1 MKHIVLITC
10 ALIIS
15 WSTAA
20 KAQQTSTADSLSIY
34 LYRGSFNDALPEF
47 EIKIYKSGRADYKG
61 IKNTTIKG
69 NVTTQLDEQDI
80 EIFFATAYAMS
91 FFELQTSYT
100 ENFFAVEKAIVAL
113 HDNTAGK
120 HNKIMRR
127 GKIPK
132 PVNAME
138 DRIIKAVEQAIAN
151 DTAKK
156 Q

>member
-1 MKHIVLITC
+1 MKHCI
-10 ALIIS
+10 LIICATIIS
-15 WSTAA
+15 CTTTA
-20 KAQQTSTADSLSIY
+20 KAQQTTTPDSLLIY

-69 NVTTQLDEQDI
+69 NVTTQVDEQEI
-80 EIFFATAYAMS
+80 EIFFGTAYAMS

-100 ENFFAVEKAIVAL
+100 ENFFAVEKAIIAL
-113 HDNTAGK
+113 YDNATGK

-151 DTAKK
+151 DAAKK